1 MLINKIWRRYTGD
14 VILMID
20 SIMEFIK
27 TFLMLFFELLILFI
41 IVSFIV
47 SLIQQVV
54 SEEKI
59 KRLLS
64 KPNQAIS
71 YMLGMVFGAMTPF
84 CSCSTIPIL
93 AGLLNSKVP
102 FGPAISF
109 LIASPLMNPL
119 MIFMLWAL
127 LGWKVAIVY
136 FVVLA
141 IFSILTGFVFS
152 KMNLAETYK
161 GVNVKGDGFFANK
174 TGSRVKQAL
183 NDAWAFLYP
192 MLPYLFI
199 GVFIGAFIYGF
210 VPETFITKYA
220 SGDGVISVFI
230 ASVIGIPM
238 YIRPETMLPIA
249 EALASKGMSL
259 GTVVALIIGGAG
271 ASIPEVVLLS
281 KLFKKKF
288 VVSFVIAILVVA
300 IATGLIVNLII

>member
-1 MLINKIWRRYTGD
+1 ML
-14 VILMID
+14 D

-27 TFLMLFFELLILFI
+27 TFVMLFFELLTLFI

-59 KRLLS
+59 KRFLS

-71 YMLGMVFGAMTPF
+71 YVLGMVFGAMTPF

-102 FGPAISF
+102 FGPAVSF

-136 FVVLA
+136 FIVLA

-174 TGSRVKQAL
+174 TGSRVKHAL

-210 VPETFITKYA
+210 VPETFITIYA
-220 SGDGVISVFI
+220 SGGGIISVFI
-230 ASVIGIPM
+230 ASIIGIPM

-271 ASIPEVVLLS
+271 ASIPEVILLS

-288 VVSFVIAILVVA
+288 VISFVIAILVVA
-300 IATGLIVNLII
+300 ISTGLMVNIVI

>member
-1 MLINKIWRRYTGD
+1 ML
-14 VILMID
+14 D

-27 TFLMLFFELLILFI
+27 TFVMLFFELLILFI

-47 SLIQQVV
+47 SIIQQIV

-59 KRLLS
+59 KHFLS
-64 KPNQAIS
+64 KPNQAIN
-71 YMLGMVFGAMTPF
+71 YILGMAFGAMTPF

-102 FGPAISF
+102 FGPAMSF

-136 FVVLA
+136 FIVLA

-174 TGSRVKQAL
+174 RGSRFKQAL

-220 SGDGVISVFI
+220 SGGDIISVFI
-230 ASVIGIPM
+230 ASIIGIPM

-288 VVSFVIAILVVA
+288 VISFVIAILVVA
-300 IATGLIVNLII
+300 ISTGLIVNIVI

>member
-1 MLINKIWRRYTGD
+1 ML
-14 VILMID
+14 D

-27 TFLMLFFELLILFI
+27 TFVMLFFELLTLFI

-59 KRLLS
+59 KRFLS

-71 YMLGMVFGAMTPF
+71 YVLGMVLGAMTPF

-102 FGPAISF
+102 FGPAVSF

-136 FVVLA
+136 FIVLA

-174 TGSRVKQAL
+174 TESRFKQAL

-220 SGDGVISVFI
+220 SGGGIISVFI
-230 ASVIGIPM
+230 ASIIGIPM

-288 VVSFVIAILVVA
+288 VISFVIAILVVA
-300 IATGLIVNLII
+300 ISTGLMVNIVI

>member
-1 MLINKIWRRYTGD
+1 M
-14 VILMID
+14 VD
-20 SIMEFIK
+20 SIIEFIK
-27 TFLMLFFELLILFI
+27 TFLMLFFELLLLFI
-41 IVSFIV
+41 VVSFIV

-59 KRLLS
+59 KKLLS
-64 KPNQAIS
+64 KPNKVVNYIF
-71 YMLGMVFGAMTPF
+71 GMIFGAVTPF

-102 FGPAISF
+102 FGPAMSF

-141 IFSILTGFVFS
+141 IFSILTGLVFS
-152 KMNLAETYK
+152 KMNLAESYK

-174 TGSRVKQAL
+174 TGSRFKQAL

-210 VPETFITKYA
+210 IPEEFITKYA
-220 SGDGVISVFI
+220 SGDGFISVFI

-249 EALASKGMSL
+249 EALVSKGMSL

-300 IATGLIVNLII
+300 IATGLIVNIII

>member
-1 MLINKIWRRYTGD
+1 M
-14 VILMID
+14 VD

-27 TFLMLFFELLILFI
+27 TFLMLFFELLLLFI
-41 IVSFIV
+41 VVSFIV

-59 KRLLS
+59 KKLLS
-64 KPNQAIS
+64 KPNKAVNYI
-71 YMLGMVFGAMTPF
+71 LGMIFGAVTPF

-102 FGPAISF
+102 FGPAMSF

-136 FVVLA
+136 FIVLA
-141 IFSILTGFVFS
+141 VFSILTGLVFS
-152 KMNLAETYK
+152 KMNLANSYK

-174 TGSRVKQAL
+174 TGSRFKQAL

-210 VPETFITKYA
+210 IPEAFITKYA
-220 SGDGVISVFI
+220 SGDGFMSVLI

-249 EALASKGMSL
+249 EALVSKGMSL

-300 IATGLIVNLII
+300 IATGLIVNIII

>member
-1 MLINKIWRRYTGD
+1 ML
-14 VILMID
+14 D

-27 TFLMLFFELLILFI
+27 TFVMLFFELLVLFI
-41 IVSFIV
+41 VVSFIV
-47 SLIQQVV
+47 SIIQQIV

-59 KRLLS
+59 KHFLS
-64 KPNQAIS
+64 KPNQVIN
-71 YMLGMVFGAMTPF
+71 YILGMIFGSITPF

-102 FGPAISF
+102 FGPAVSF

-136 FVVLA
+136 FIVLA

-174 TGSRVKQAL
+174 TESRFKQAL

-220 SGDGVISVFI
+220 SGGGIISVFI
-230 ASVIGIPM
+230 ASIIGIPM

-288 VVSFVIAILVVA
+288 VISFVIAILVVA
-300 IATGLIVNLII
+300 ISTGLMVNIVI

>member
-1 MLINKIWRRYTGD
+1 ML
-14 VILMID
+14 D
-20 SIMEFIK
+20 SIIEFIK

-41 IVSFIV
+41 IVNFIV

-71 YMLGMVFGAMTPF
+71 YILGMVFGAMTPF

-102 FGPAISF
+102 FGPAMSF

-119 MIFMLWAL
+119 IVFMLWAL
-127 LGWKVAIVY
+127 LGWRVAIVY

-152 KMNLAETYK
+152 KMNLAESYK

-220 SGDGVISVFI
+220 SGDGVIAVLI

-249 EALASKGMSL
+249 EALVSKGMSL

-300 IATGLIVNLII
+300 VATGLIVNMIV

>member
-1 MLINKIWRRYTGD
+1 ML
-14 VILMID
+14 D

-27 TFLMLFFELLILFI
+27 TFVMLFFELLTLFI

-59 KRLLS
+59 KRFLS

-71 YMLGMVFGAMTPF
+71 YVLGMVFGAMTPF

-102 FGPAISF
+102 FGPAVSF

-136 FVVLA
+136 FIVLA

-174 TGSRVKQAL
+174 TESRFKQAL

-288 VVSFVIAILVVA
+288 VISFVIAILVVA
-300 IATGLIVNLII
+300 ISTGLLVNIVI

>member
-1 MLINKIWRRYTGD
+1 M
-14 VILMID
+14 VD
-20 SIMEFIK
+20 SIIEFIK
-27 TFLMLFFELLILFI
+27 TFLMLFFELLLLFI
-41 IVSFIV
+41 VVSFIV

-59 KRLLS
+59 KKLLS
-64 KPNQAIS
+64 KPNKAVNYI
-71 YMLGMVFGAMTPF
+71 LGMIFGAVTPF

-102 FGPAISF
+102 FGPAMSF

-141 IFSILTGFVFS
+141 IFSILTGLVFS
-152 KMNLAETYK
+152 KMNLAESYK

-174 TGSRVKQAL
+174 TGSRFKQAL

-210 VPETFITKYA
+210 IPEEFITKYA
-220 SGDGVISVFI
+220 SGDGFISVFI

-238 YIRPETMLPIA
+238 YIRPETILPIA
-249 EALASKGMSL
+249 EALVSKGMSL

-300 IATGLIVNLII
+300 IATGLIVNIII

>member
-1 MLINKIWRRYTGD
+1 ML
-14 VILMID
+14 D
-20 SIMEFIK
+20 SIIEFIK
-27 TFLMLFFELLILFI
+27 TFLMLFFELLVLFI

-64 KPNQAIS
+64 KPNKAVNYI
-71 YMLGMVFGAMTPF
+71 LGMIFGAVTPF

-102 FGPAISF
+102 FGPAMSF

-119 MIFMLWAL
+119 MLFMLWAL
-127 LGWKVAIVY
+127 LGWKVAVVY

-141 IFSILTGFVFS
+141 IFSILTGLVFS
-152 KMNLAETYK
+152 KMNLSESYK

-174 TGSRVKQAL
+174 TGSRFKQAL

-210 VPETFITKYA
+210 IPEAFITKYA
-220 SGDGVISVFI
+220 SGDGFISVLI

-249 EALASKGMSL
+249 EALVAKGMSL

-288 VVSFVIAILVVA
+288 VISFVIAILVVA
-300 IATGLIVNLII
+300 IATGLIVNIII

>member
-1 MLINKIWRRYTGD
+1 ML
-14 VILMID
+14 D

-27 TFLMLFFELLILFI
+27 TFVMLFFELLTLFI

-59 KRLLS
+59 KRFLS

-71 YMLGMVFGAMTPF
+71 YVLGMVFGAMTPF

-102 FGPAISF
+102 FGPAMSF

-136 FVVLA
+136 FIVLA

-174 TGSRVKQAL
+174 TGSRVKHAL

-210 VPETFITKYA
+210 VPETFITIYA
-220 SGDGVISVFI
+220 SGGGIISVFI
-230 ASVIGIPM
+230 ASIIGIPM

-288 VVSFVIAILVVA
+288 VISFVIAILVVA
-300 IATGLIVNLII
+300 ISTGLMVNIVI

>member
-1 MLINKIWRRYTGD
+1 MVY
-14 VILMID
+14 

-27 TFLMLFFELLILFI
+27 TFLMLFFELLLLFI
-41 IVSFIV
+41 VVSFIV

-59 KRLLS
+59 KKLLS
-64 KPNQAIS
+64 KPNKAVNYI
-71 YMLGMVFGAMTPF
+71 LGMIFGAVTPF

-102 FGPAISF
+102 FGPAMSF

-141 IFSILTGFVFS
+141 IFSILTGLVFS
-152 KMNLAETYK
+152 KMNIAESYK

-174 TGSRVKQAL
+174 TGSRFKQAL

-210 VPETFITKYA
+210 IPEEFITKYA
-220 SGDGVISVFI
+220 SGDGFISVFI

-249 EALASKGMSL
+249 EALVSKGMSL

-300 IATGLIVNLII
+300 IATGLIVNIII

>member
-1 MLINKIWRRYTGD
+1 ML
-14 VILMID
+14 D

-27 TFLMLFFELLILFI
+27 TFVMLFFELLTLFI

-59 KRLLS
+59 KRFLS
-64 KPNQAIS
+64 KPNQTIS
-71 YMLGMVFGAMTPF
+71 YVFGMVFGAMTPF
-84 CSCSTIPIL
+84 CSCSTIPIF

-102 FGPAISF
+102 FGPAMSF

-136 FVVLA
+136 FIVLA

-174 TGSRVKQAL
+174 TESRFKQAL

-220 SGDGVISVFI
+220 SGGGIISVFI
-230 ASVIGIPM
+230 ASIIGIPM

-288 VVSFVIAILVVA
+288 VISFVIAILVVA
-300 IATGLIVNLII
+300 ISTGLMVNIVI

>member
-1 MLINKIWRRYTGD
+1 ML
-14 VILMID
+14 D

-27 TFLMLFFELLILFI
+27 TFVMLFFELLTLFI

-59 KRLLS
+59 KRFLS

-71 YMLGMVFGAMTPF
+71 YVLGMVFGAMTPF

-102 FGPAISF
+102 FGPVVSF

-136 FVVLA
+136 FIVLA

-174 TGSRVKQAL
+174 TGSRVKHAL

-210 VPETFITKYA
+210 VPETFITIYA
-220 SGDGVISVFI
+220 SGGGIISVFI
-230 ASVIGIPM
+230 ASIIGIPM

-288 VVSFVIAILVVA
+288 VISFVIAILVVA
-300 IATGLIVNLII
+300 ISTGLMVNIVI

>member
-1 MLINKIWRRYTGD
+1 ML
-14 VILMID
+14 D

-27 TFLMLFFELLILFI
+27 TFVMLFFELLTLFI

-59 KRLLS
+59 KRFLS

-71 YMLGMVFGAMTPF
+71 YVLGMVFGAMTPF

-102 FGPAISF
+102 FGPAVSF

-136 FVVLA
+136 FIVLA

-174 TGSRVKQAL
+174 TGSRVKHAL

-210 VPETFITKYA
+210 VPEIFITIYA
-220 SGDGVISVFI
+220 SGGGIISVFI
-230 ASVIGIPM
+230 ASIIGIPM

-288 VVSFVIAILVVA
+288 VISFVIAILVVA
-300 IATGLIVNLII
+300 ISTGLMVNIVI

>member
-1 MLINKIWRRYTGD
+1 ML
-14 VILMID
+14 D

-27 TFLMLFFELLILFI
+27 TFVMLFFELLTLFI

-59 KRLLS
+59 KRFLS
-64 KPNQAIS
+64 KPNQTIS
-71 YMLGMVFGAMTPF
+71 YVFGMVFGAMTPF
-84 CSCSTIPIL
+84 CSCSTIPIF

-102 FGPAISF
+102 FGPAMSF
-109 LIASPLMNPL
+109 LISSPLMNPL

-136 FVVLA
+136 FIVLA

-174 TGSRVKQAL
+174 TESRFKQAL

-210 VPETFITKYA
+210 VPEIFITKYA
-220 SGDGVISVFI
+220 SGGGIISVFI
-230 ASVIGIPM
+230 ASIIGIPM

-288 VVSFVIAILVVA
+288 VISFVIAILVVA
-300 IATGLIVNLII
+300 ISTGLMVNIVI

>member
-1 MLINKIWRRYTGD
+1 ML
-14 VILMID
+14 D
-20 SIMEFIK
+20 SIIEFIK

-64 KPNQAIS
+64 RPNKAVNYI
-71 YMLGMVFGAMTPF
+71 LGMIFGAVTPF

-102 FGPAISF
+102 FGPAMSF

-141 IFSILTGFVFS
+141 VFSILTGLIFS
-152 KMNLAETYK
+152 KMNLANSYK

-174 TGSRVKQAL
+174 TGSRFKQAL

-210 VPETFITKYA
+210 IPEEFITKYA
-220 SGDGVISVFI
+220 SGDGFISVLI
-230 ASVIGIPM
+230 ASAIGIPM

-249 EALASKGMSL
+249 EALVSKGMSL

-288 VVSFVIAILVVA
+288 VISFVIAILVVA
-300 IATGLIVNLII
+300 IATGLIVNMIV

>member
-1 MLINKIWRRYTGD
+1 
-14 VILMID
+14 MID

-27 TFLMLFFELLILFI
+27 TFLMLFFELLLLFI
-41 IVSFIV
+41 VVSFIV

-59 KRLLS
+59 KKLLS
-64 KPNQAIS
+64 KPNKAVNYI
-71 YMLGMVFGAMTPF
+71 LGMIFGAVTPF

-102 FGPAISF
+102 FGPAMSF

-141 IFSILTGFVFS
+141 IFSILTGLVFS
-152 KMNLAETYK
+152 KMNLAESYK

-174 TGSRVKQAL
+174 TGSRFKQAL

-210 VPETFITKYA
+210 IPEEFITKYA
-220 SGDGVISVFI
+220 SGDGFISVFI

-249 EALASKGMSL
+249 EALVSKGMSL

-288 VVSFVIAILVVA
+288 VISFIIAILIVA
-300 IATGLIVNLII
+300 IATGLMVNISI

>member
-1 MLINKIWRRYTGD
+1 KFRG
-14 VILMID
+14 VILMTD
-20 SIMEFIK
+20 SIIEFIK
-27 TFLMLFFELLILFI
+27 TFLMLFFELLLLFI
-41 IVSFIV
+41 VVSFIV

-59 KRLLS
+59 KKLLS
-64 KPNQAIS
+64 KPNKAVNYI
-71 YMLGMVFGAMTPF
+71 LGMIFGAVTPF

-102 FGPAISF
+102 FGPAMSF

-127 LGWKVAIVY
+127 LGWKVAVVY

-141 IFSILTGFVFS
+141 IFSILTGLVFS
-152 KMNLAETYK
+152 KMNLAESYK

-174 TGSRVKQAL
+174 SGSRFKQAL
-183 NDAWAFLYP
+183 NDAWALLYP

-199 GVFIGAFIYGF
+199 GVSIGAFIYGF
-210 VPETFITKYA
+210 IPEAFITKYA
-220 SGDGVISVFI
+220 SGDGIISVVI

-238 YIRPETMLPIA
+238 YIRPETILPIA
-249 EALASKGMSL
+249 EALVSKGMSL

-288 VVSFVIAILVVA
+288 VISFVIAILVVA
-300 IATGLIVNLII
+300 VATGLTVNLII

>member
-1 MLINKIWRRYTGD
+1 M
-14 VILMID
+14 VD

-27 TFLMLFFELLILFI
+27 TFLMLFFELLLLFI
-41 IVSFIV
+41 VVSFIV

-59 KRLLS
+59 KKLLS
-64 KPNQAIS
+64 KPNKAVNYI
-71 YMLGMVFGAMTPF
+71 LGMIFGAVTPF

-102 FGPAISF
+102 FGPAMSF

-141 IFSILTGFVFS
+141 IFSILTGLVFS
-152 KMNLAETYK
+152 KMNLAESYK

-174 TGSRVKQAL
+174 TGSRFKQAL

-210 VPETFITKYA
+210 IPEEFITKYA
-220 SGDGVISVFI
+220 SGDGFISVFI

-249 EALASKGMSL
+249 EALVSKGMSL

-288 VVSFVIAILVVA
+288 VISFIIAILVVA
-300 IATGLIVNLII
+300 IVTGLIVNIII

>member
-1 MLINKIWRRYTGD
+1 ML
-14 VILMID
+14 D

-27 TFLMLFFELLILFI
+27 TFVMLFFELLTLFI

-59 KRLLS
+59 KRFLS

-71 YMLGMVFGAMTPF
+71 YVLGMVFGAMTPF

-102 FGPAISF
+102 FGPAVSF

-136 FVVLA
+136 FIVLA

-174 TGSRVKQAL
+174 TGSRVKHAL
-183 NDAWAFLYP
+183 NDVWAFLYP

-220 SGDGVISVFI
+220 SGGGIISVFI
-230 ASVIGIPM
+230 ASIIGIPM

-300 IATGLIVNLII
+300 ISTGLIVNIVI

>member
-1 MLINKIWRRYTGD
+1 ML
-14 VILMID
+14 D

-27 TFLMLFFELLILFI
+27 TFVMLFFELFILFI

-47 SLIQQVV
+47 SIIQQIV

-59 KRLLS
+59 KYFLS
-64 KPNQAIS
+64 KPNQVIN
-71 YMLGMVFGAMTPF
+71 YILGMIFGSITPF

-102 FGPAISF
+102 FGPAVSF

-119 MIFMLWAL
+119 MIFMLWSL
-127 LGWKVAIVY
+127 LSWKVAVIY

-141 IFSILTGFVFS
+141 IFSILTGLVFS
-152 KMNLAETYK
+152 KMNLSKSYK
-161 GVNVKGDGFFANK
+161 GVTVKGDGFFANK
-174 TGSRVKQAL
+174 NGSRFKQAL

-220 SGDGVISVFI
+220 SGDSSISVLI
-230 ASVIGIPM
+230 ASVVGIPM

-249 EALASKGMSL
+249 GALASKGMSL

-288 VVSFVIAILVVA
+288 VISFVIAILVVA
-300 IATGLIVNLII
+300 ISTGLMVNIVI

>member
-1 MLINKIWRRYTGD
+1 M
-14 VILMID
+14 VD
-20 SIMEFIK
+20 SIIEFIK
-27 TFLMLFFELLILFI
+27 TFLMLFFELLLLFI
-41 IVSFIV
+41 VVSFIV

-59 KRLLS
+59 KKLLS
-64 KPNQAIS
+64 KPNKAVNYI
-71 YMLGMVFGAMTPF
+71 LGMIFGAVTPF

-102 FGPAISF
+102 FGPAMSF

-141 IFSILTGFVFS
+141 IFSILTGLVFS
-152 KMNLAETYK
+152 KMNLAESYK

-174 TGSRVKQAL
+174 TGSRFKQAL

-210 VPETFITKYA
+210 IPEEFITKYA
-220 SGDGVISVFI
+220 SGDGFISVFI

-238 YIRPETMLPIA
+238 YIRPETILPIA
-249 EALASKGMSL
+249 EALVSKGMSL

-288 VVSFVIAILVVA
+288 VISFVIAILVVA

>member
-1 MLINKIWRRYTGD
+1 ML
-14 VILMID
+14 D
-20 SIMEFIK
+20 SIIEFIK

-47 SLIQQVV
+47 SIIQQVV

-59 KRLLS
+59 KRFLS
-64 KPNQAIS
+64 RPNKAVNYI
-71 YMLGMVFGAMTPF
+71 LGMIFGAVTPF

-102 FGPAISF
+102 FGPAMSF

-119 MIFMLWAL
+119 MISMLWAL

-141 IFSILTGFVFS
+141 IFSILTGLAFS
-152 KMNLAETYK
+152 KMNLADSYK
-161 GVNVKGDGFFANK
+161 GVNVKGEGFFANK
-174 TGSRVKQAL
+174 TGSRLKQAL

-210 VPETFITKYA
+210 VPETFITKHA
-220 SGDGVISVFI
+220 SGDGVIAVLI

-249 EALASKGMSL
+249 EALVSKGMSL

-300 IATGLIVNLII
+300 VATGLIVNMII

>member
-1 MLINKIWRRYTGD
+1 ML
-14 VILMID
+14 D
-20 SIMEFIK
+20 SSIEFIK
-27 TFLMLFFELLILFI
+27 TFLMLFFELLVLFI
-41 IVSFIV
+41 VVSFIV
-47 SLIQQVV
+47 SIIQQIV

-59 KRLLS
+59 KHFLS
-64 KPNQAIS
+64 KPNQVVNYI
-71 YMLGMVFGAMTPF
+71 LGMIFGSITPF

-102 FGPAISF
+102 FGPAMSF

-127 LGWKVAIVY
+127 LGWKVAVIY

-141 IFSILTGFVFS
+141 IFSILTGLVFS
-152 KMNLAETYK
+152 KMNLVKTYK

-174 TGSRVKQAL
+174 HGSRFKQAL

-220 SGDGVISVFI
+220 SGGGIISVFI
-230 ASVIGIPM
+230 ASIIGIPM

-288 VVSFVIAILVVA
+288 VISFVIAILVVA
-300 IATGLIVNLII
+300 ISTGLMVNIVI

>member
-1 MLINKIWRRYTGD
+1 ML
-14 VILMID
+14 D

-27 TFLMLFFELLILFI
+27 TFVMLFFELLTLFI

-59 KRLLS
+59 KRFLS

-71 YMLGMVFGAMTPF
+71 YVLGMVFGAMTPF

-102 FGPAISF
+102 FGPAMSF

-119 MIFMLWAL
+119 MVFMLWVL

-136 FVVLA
+136 FIVLA
-141 IFSILTGFVFS
+141 IFSIFTGLVFS
-152 KMNLAETYK
+152 KMNLAESYK

-174 TGSRVKQAL
+174 EGSRFKQAL

-230 ASVIGIPM
+230 GSVIGIPM

-249 EALASKGMSL
+249 EALVSKGMSL

-271 ASIPEVVLLS
+271 ASIPEVVLLT

-300 IATGLIVNLII
+300 IATGLIVNIVI

>member
-1 MLINKIWRRYTGD
+1 
-14 VILMID
+14 MID

-27 TFLMLFFELLILFI
+27 TFLMLFFELLLLFI
-41 IVSFIV
+41 VVSFIV

-59 KRLLS
+59 IKLLS
-64 KPNQAIS
+64 KPNEVVNYI
-71 YMLGMVFGAMTPF
+71 LGMIFGAVTPF

-102 FGPAISF
+102 FGPAMSF

-127 LGWKVAIVY
+127 LGWKVTIVY

-141 IFSILTGFVFS
+141 IFSILTGLVFS
-152 KMNLAETYK
+152 KMNLAESYK

-174 TGSRVKQAL
+174 TGSRFKQAL

-210 VPETFITKYA
+210 IPEEFITKYA
-220 SGDGVISVFI
+220 SGDGFISVFI

-249 EALASKGMSL
+249 EALVSKGMSL

-288 VVSFVIAILVVA
+288 VISFIIAILVVA
-300 IATGLIVNLII
+300 IVTGLIVNIII

>member
-1 MLINKIWRRYTGD
+1 
-14 VILMID
+14 MID

-71 YMLGMVFGAMTPF
+71 YMLGTVFGAMTPF

-102 FGPAISF
+102 FGPAMSF

-119 MIFMLWAL
+119 MVFMLWAL
-127 LGWKVAIVY
+127 LGWKVAVVY

-141 IFSILTGFVFS
+141 IFSILTGLVFS
-152 KMNLAETYK
+152 KMNLAESYK

-174 TGSRVKQAL
+174 TGSRFKQAL

-192 MLPYLFI
+192 MLPYLLI

-249 EALASKGMSL
+249 EALVSKGMSL

-281 KLFKKKF
+281 KLFKRKF
-288 VVSFVIAILVVA
+288 VISFVIAILVVA
-300 IATGLIVNLII
+300 IVTGLIVNIII

>member
-1 MLINKIWRRYTGD
+1 M
-14 VILMID
+14 VD
-20 SIMEFIK
+20 SIIEFIK
-27 TFLMLFFELLILFI
+27 TFLMLFFELLLLFI
-41 IVSFIV
+41 VVSFIV
-47 SLIQQVV
+47 SLIQQVI

-59 KRLLS
+59 KKLLS
-64 KPNQAIS
+64 KPNKAVNYI
-71 YMLGMVFGAMTPF
+71 LGMIFGAVTPF

-102 FGPAISF
+102 FGPAMSF

-141 IFSILTGFVFS
+141 IFSILTGLVFS
-152 KMNLAETYK
+152 KMNLAESYK

-174 TGSRVKQAL
+174 TGSRFKQAL

-210 VPETFITKYA
+210 IPEEFITKYA
-220 SGDGVISVFI
+220 SGDGFISVFI

-249 EALASKGMSL
+249 EALVSKGMSL

-300 IATGLIVNLII
+300 IATGLIVNIII